1 MIPDFTLQSIVW
13 TTVIPFSLIYRVYMT
28 GLTQITF
35 VFNSGKFNHLC
46 FSASSDMSVCS
57 NAYISPE
64 MDLIAQH
71 EHIKDLCVFM
81 SADCSFDHHI
91 SVISKKCSSI
101 AGWILRTFTS
111 RDRTPMLTLFNSIVL
126 SRLDFGC
133 QLWSPHQAKHINS
146 IEKVQRSFTKHI
158 SGMYSLSYSERL
170 TSLNLYS
177 VQRRRER
184 YIIIYVWKMLESKV
198 LNFNPPIISL
208 WNERRGR
215 MCVESHV
222 ASVHLGS
229 ICYNS
234 FRWKAARLIICPK
247 TLEI

>member
-1 MIPDFTLQSIVW
+1 
-13 TTVIPFSLIYRVYMT
+13 
-28 GLTQITF
+28 
-35 VFNSGKFNHLC
+35 
-46 FSASSDMSVCS
+46 
-57 NAYISPE
+57 
-64 MDLIAQH
+64 
-71 EHIKDLCVFM
+71 
-81 SADCSFDHHI
+81 
-91 SVISKKCSSI
+91 
-101 AGWILRTFTS
+101 
-111 RDRTPMLTLFNSIVL
+111 MLTLFKSIVL

-158 SGMYSLSYSERL
+158 SGMYSLSYSERV

-215 MCVESHV
+215 MCVDSHV
-222 ASVHLGS
+222 ASGHLG
-229 ICYNS
+229 
-234 FRWKAARLIICPK
+234 
-247 TLEI
+247 